1 MGHVYCSGP
10 LFCPEE
16 LAGMSA
22 IAGVLERAGYGT
34 FLPQRDGLERYLLPY
49 VDSALNTQRFGLR
62 RRIDRAVFAL
72 DVFQLAHRCEALVC
86 NLNGRVPDEGA
97 AVEAGIAFAVGTPV
111 VLYKND
117 RRSVFHGA
125 DNSMLLGLSA
135 LAPVTSLEAL
145 PAALARVSSPRE
157 KKAERPLP
165 PSLAAAIDE
174 GAKLW
179 RLLCLRGERP
189 AEPPDDALARE
200 LLAAIEA
207 SGPAQA

>member
-1 MGHVYCSGP
+1 MQHVYCSGP

-22 IAGVLERAGYGT
+22 LAGVLERAGYRT

-49 VDSALNTQRFGLR
+49 VDSLLNTRALGLR

-72 DVFQLAHRCEALVC
+72 DVFQLARRCDALVC

-117 RRSVFHGA
+117 RRSVFHGG

-135 LAPVTSLEAL
+135 VAPVTSLDAL
-145 PAALARVSSPRE
+145 PAALAHVASPRDRTV
-157 KKAERPLP
+157 ERPLP

-179 RLLCLRGERP
+179 RLLRLRGERA
-189 AEPPDDALARE
+189 AEPPDDALAQE
-200 LLAAIEA
+200 LLAALEA
-207 SGPAQA
+207 AGPAPA